1 MDCYQWVEYG
11 RLGLCGRC
19 YQRWSRERP
28 SLDGFKRAGVPARSP
43 IFDGRHACLADLP
56 PLVEAQLLL
65 GIQRVIK
72 LGLRVGA
79 DSLERVARR
88 LRDERV
94 EDVAVLSD
102 ASVLAP
108 RDSEMFTTL
117 RVILEAATDAVT
129 DVESEF
135 QRDVWRLRVLYPAT
149 RHQTPGD
156 LVRRDFAAVA
166 SGVDEVVVPE
176 AVGFD
181 RRVDAIPE
189 RLLHS
194 RPVEVSRDVAAPR

>member
-1 MDCYQWVEYG
+1 MRAPGYGDLVACRWLRSWLGDDRYSPATPRRSLPLCDVVDCHEWVEYG
-11 RLGLCGRC
+11 RLGLCGRF
-19 YQRWSRERP
+19 YQRWSRTRP
-28 SLDGFKRAGVPARSP
+28 SLDGFKRAGVRARSP
-43 IFDGRHACLADLP
+43 IFDGRHASFAELP

-72 LGLRVGA
+72 LGLRLGA

-94 EDVAVLSD
+94 EDVAVLLD

-117 RVILEAATDAVT
+117 RVILEAATDAAT

-135 QRDVWRLRVLYPAT
+135 RRRTPDCPAT
-149 RHQTPGD
+149 PPAD
-156 LVRRDFAAVA
+156 D
-166 SGVDEVVVPE
+166 
-176 AVGFD
+176 
-181 RRVDAIPE
+181 
-189 RLLHS
+189 
-194 RPVEVSRDVAAPR
+194 

>member
-1 MDCYQWVEYG
+1 VSVAAFVAGDDRYPPATPRPSVPLCDVADCYEWVEYG

-19 YQRWSRERP
+19 YQRWSLEKP
-28 SLDGFKRAGVPARSP
+28 SLDAFTRAGVPARSP
-43 IFDGRHACLADLP
+43 IFDGHHACFVDLP
-56 PLVEAQLLL
+56 PLVEAQLFL
-65 GIQRVIK
+65 GIQRILK

-108 RDSEMFTTL
+108 RDSEMFTAL

-135 QRDVWRLRVLYPAT
+135 RRDVWRLRVLYPAT
-149 RHQTPGD
+149 RYQSRAISFVDH
-156 LVRRDFAAVA
+156 
-166 SGVDEVVVPE
+166 SG
-176 AVGFD
+176 GFG
-181 RRVDAIPE
+181 
-189 RLLHS
+189 S
-194 RPVEVSRDVAAPR
+194 